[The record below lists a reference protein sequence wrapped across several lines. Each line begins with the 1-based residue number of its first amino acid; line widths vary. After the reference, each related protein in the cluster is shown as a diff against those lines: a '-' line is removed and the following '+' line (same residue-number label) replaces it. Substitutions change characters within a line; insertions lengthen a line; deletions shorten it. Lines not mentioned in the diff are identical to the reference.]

1 MAQPDEPRSEENQM
15 HPEHSPAE
23 TATVEVPKELLQ
35 EMQRRGARRHD
46 FTVEGWKPSFF
57 DRIIEKLTGSR

>member
-1 MAQPDEPRSEENQM
+1 MAQPTGSRSEENQM
-15 HPEHSPAE
+15 HPDASAAE

-57 DRIIEKLTGSR
+57 DRIIEKLTGNR